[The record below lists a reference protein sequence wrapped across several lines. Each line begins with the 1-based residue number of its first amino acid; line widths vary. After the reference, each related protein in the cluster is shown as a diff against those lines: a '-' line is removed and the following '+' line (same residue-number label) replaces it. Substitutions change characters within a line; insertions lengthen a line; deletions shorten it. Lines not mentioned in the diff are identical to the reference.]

1 VIRSFLEANDLT
13 ADELI
18 EVLDR
23 SEVVDPPKVMAGSG
37 MAILFEKP
45 SLRTRHSTE
54 MAVVQLGG
62 HPITVRNDEVGPGT
76 REPIGDMAHVL
87 SRYHAA
93 LGARVYVHSTVEE
106 LAAAATVPVVNLLSD
121 LAHPTQALADV
132 LTMRQ
137 QFGRVKD
144 LSVAYVGDYNNVAR
158 SLSLAVSALGGE
170 MKLGCPSEYGPDSA
184 EVEAIGSPM
193 VTQAPEEAVKG
204 ADVVYTDVWTSM
216 GQETEAADRRA
227 AFAGFTVDDRLM
239 ALASPEAVFLHC
251 LPAHRG
257 EEVSGSVADG
267 PQSLIITQ
275 AENRMHVA
283 RGLLWWLLEQT

>member
-1 VIRSFLEANDLT
+1 VTRTFLEVNELT
-13 ADELI
+13 ADELT

-23 SEVVDPPKVMAGSG
+23 AEIADPPKVMAGRG
-37 MAILFEKP
+37 MAILFAKP

-62 HPITVRNDEVGPGT
+62 HPVTMRNDEIGPGS
-76 REPIGDMAHVL
+76 REPISDIARVL

-93 LGARVYVHSTVEE
+93 LGARVFAHSTVEE
-106 LAAAATVPVVNLLSD
+106 LAEGATVPVVNLLSD
-121 LAHPTQALADV
+121 RAHPTQALADV

-137 QFGRVKD
+137 RFGTVKD

-158 SLSLAVSALGGE
+158 SLALAVGALGGE
-170 MKLGCPSEYGPDSA
+170 VRLACPPGYGPEGA
-184 EVEAIGSPM
+184 EIEVIGSPM

-216 GQETEAADRRA
+216 GQETEAAERRV
-227 AFAGFTVDDRLM
+227 AFAGFTVDDGLM
-239 ALASPEAVFLHC
+239 RLASRQGVFLHC

-257 EEVSGSVADG
+257 EEVSASVADG
-267 PQSLIITQ
+267 PQSLMIDQ

-283 RGLLWWLLEQT
+283 RGLLWWLLEQG

>member
-1 VIRSFLEANDLT
+1 VTRSFLEVNDLT
-13 ADELI
+13 AEELT

-23 SEVVDPPKVMAGSG
+23 SEVVDPPKVMAGRG

-76 REPIGDMAHVL
+76 REPTGDIARVL

-93 LGARVYVHSTVEE
+93 LGARVFAHSTVEE
-106 LAAAATVPVVNLLSD
+106 LAEAATVPVVNLLSD

-132 LTMRQ
+132 LTMRGR
-137 QFGRVKD
+137 FGTVID

-158 SLSLAVSALGGE
+158 SLSLAVGALGGE
-170 MKLGCPSEYGPDSA
+170 MRLGCPSGYGPDSA
-184 EVEAIGSPM
+184 EIVAIGSPL
-193 VTQAPEEAVKG
+193 VTASPEEAVKG

-216 GQETEAADRRA
+216 GQEAEATERRA
-227 AFAGFTVDDRLM
+227 AFAGFTVDDCLM
-239 ALASPEAVFLHC
+239 ALASPQAVFLHC

-257 EEVSGSVADG
+257 EEVGGSVADG
-267 PQSLIITQ
+267 PQSLMIDQ

-283 RGLLWWLLEQT
+283 RGLLWWLLEQA